1 MGHMNKVQTTVK
13 DKKALRR
20 NAGTVPSREESRL
33 ANEQRILHAAEEVFA
48 DLGFGGATTSAIAR
62 KAGLPKANIHYYFRT
77 KEDLFHAVLENILK
91 LWLDSADVLIETAD
105 PVDAI
110 SRYIK
115 SKLEY
120 SRNRP
125 NASKVFASEILH
137 GAPYLEKYLRSSLKD
152 RVESK
157 SAVFKA
163 WIDEGLMDPVSP
175 EHLFFL
181 IWSATQTYADFDIQV
196 AAVLGRKS
204 KPRSEDFD
212 LATEFITQ
220 TILKGCGIKSRK

>member
-1 MGHMNKVQTTVK
+1 MIKAQTMLK
-13 DKKALRR
+13 EKKALRGK
-20 NAGTVPSREESRL
+20 AGTVPSREETRL
-33 ANEQRILHAAEEVFA
+33 ANEQIILQAAEEVFA
-48 DLGFGGATTSAIAR
+48 DVGFAGATTSAIAR

-77 KEDLFHAVLENILK
+77 KEDLIHAVLENILK
-91 LWLDSADVLIETAD
+91 LWLDSTDVIIETAD
-105 PVDAI
+105 PVAAMTQ
-110 SRYIK
+110 YIK
-115 SKLEY
+115 SKIEY

-137 GAPYLEKYLRSSLKD
+137 GAPYLEKYLRSRLKE

-157 SAVFKA
+157 SGVFRK
-163 WIDEGLMDPVSP
+163 WIDQGLMDPVSP

-196 AAVLGRKS
+196 AAVLGRKT
-204 KPRSEDFD
+204 KPRPGDFD

-220 TILKGCGIKSRK
+220 TILKGCGIRSRK